1 MFFFCCCLFVSRA
14 SGKDVQLG
22 IIVLLFLVFKFQQIT
37 MLVTQYESNTIQC
50 PFLELN
56 PNVAEFFSA
65 LVKEMVDSY
74 PTLSCML
81 TEAG

>member
-1 MFFFCCCLFVSRA
+1 
-14 SGKDVQLG
+14 
-22 IIVLLFLVFKFQQIT
+22 